1 MYNFLHYRNFYRKY
15 QISINLEKNYQNKL
29 NDELEKR
36 DSVHKIEIQREHQI
50 IELQHKEQIKLLN
63 DQIETQRMD
72 IELKDKENKRLQ
84 QEHHEKNQTL
94 RTTESELQLQITS
107 LQQRFETTV
116 QHHAVEL
123 KEKDLVFFD

>member
-1 MYNFLHYRNFYRKY
+1 MKKVQDKELDVTTDNSNGSSALNASSREDSKQR
-15 QISINLEKNYQNKL
+15 IINLEKNYQNKL

-107 LQQRFETTV
+107 
-116 QHHAVEL
+116 
-123 KEKDLVFFD
+123 